1 MSSKEKIISYFNSLP
16 EVKRIKELEPYID
29 KNKQIND
36 QFNLVKKCQR
46 AFVLKKEKKEDYTKE
61 LEKYNLE
68 KEKLLNMPF
77 VEEYLELENIVNDM
91 LNDLTKGIEKE
102 LYKIING

>member
-1 MSSKEKIISYFNSLP
+1 MNSKEKIIEYFNSLP

-29 KNKQIND
+29 KNELIHN
-36 QFNLVKKCQR
+36 QFELVKKCQR

-68 KEKLLNMPF
+68 KEKLLDMTF

-91 LNDLTKGIEKE
+91 LNDLTKGIENE
-102 LYKIING
+102 LYKMING